1 MSAYPIGYLP
11 WQARDLMR
19 GPGVVAALVAGI
31 FALLIWRLPSQY
43 IGSGA
48 AALFQGYLAQ
58 VGWPL
63 VLVATGEIVRN
74 DRVEGYHRFYFSRPV
89 HPAAFYLVRFT
100 LGFLL
105 VLTAVLVAGA
115 AVWLRTGELPLPL
128 RTVGQLTLL
137 YLLLGGT
144 VFLLSTLF
152 TGGPRDW
159 LTALLV
165 HVYQTTTHDLLAR
178 GFDLW
183 PALRIAHWALPPMHL
198 ARLDAAPMAAGEML
212 HAGLYGAALLGIS
225 LAVLHFRPLGSGAR
239 D

>member
-1 MSAYPIGYLP
+1 MSAYPLGYLP
-11 WQARDLMR
+11 WQARDLLR
-19 GPGVVAALVAGI
+19 GPGVVAALVAGV
-31 FALLIWRLPSQY
+31 FALLVWRLPSQF
-43 IGSGA
+43 IGTGG
-48 AALFQGYLAQ
+48 AALFEGYLAQ

-89 HPAAFYLVRFT
+89 HPAAFYLVRFI

-105 VLTAVLVAGA
+105 VLAAVLAAAA
-115 AVWLRTGELPLPL
+115 AVWLRTGEFGLPL
-128 RTVGQLTLL
+128 RTAGQLTLL

-159 LTALLV
+159 LAALLI
-165 HVYQTTTHDLLAR
+165 HVYQNTTADLLDR
-178 GFDLW
+178 GVELW
-183 PALRIAHWALPPMHL
+183 PALQIAHRVLPPMHL
-198 ARLDAAPMAAGEML
+198 TRLGAGPIASVDVL
-212 HAGLYGAALLGIS
+212 HAGLYGAALVGVA
-225 LAVLHFRPLGSGAR
+225 LAVLHVRPLGSGAR

>member
-1 MSAYPIGYLP
+1 MSAYPPGYLP
-11 WQARDLMR
+11 WQARDLLR
-19 GPGVVAALVAGI
+19 GPGVVAALVAGV
-31 FALLIWRLPSQY
+31 FALLVWRLPSQF
-43 IGSGA
+43 IGTGG
-48 AALFQGYLAQ
+48 AALFEGYLAQ

-89 HPAAFYLVRFT
+89 HPAAFYLVRFI

-105 VLTAVLVAGA
+105 VLAAVLAAAA
-115 AVWLRTGELPLPL
+115 AVWLRTGEFGLPL
-128 RTVGQLTLL
+128 RTAGQLTLL

-159 LTALLV
+159 LAALLI
-165 HVYQTTTHDLLAR
+165 HVYQNTTADLLDR
-178 GFDLW
+178 GVELW
-183 PALRIAHWALPPMHL
+183 PALQIAHRVLPPMHL
-198 ARLDAAPMAAGEML
+198 TRLGAGPIASGDVL
-212 HAGLYGAALLGIS
+212 HAGLYGAALVGVA
-225 LAVLHFRPLGSGAR
+225 LAVLHVRPLGSGAR

>member
-1 MSAYPIGYLP
+1 MSAYPLGYLP
-11 WQARDLMR
+11 WQARDLLR
-19 GPGVVAALVAGI
+19 GPGVVAALVAGV
-31 FALLIWRLPSQY
+31 FALLVWRLPSQF
-43 IGSGA
+43 IGTGG
-48 AALFQGYLAQ
+48 AALFEGYLAQ

-89 HPAAFYLVRFT
+89 HPAAFYLVRFI

-105 VLTAVLVAGA
+105 VLAAVLAAAA
-115 AVWLRTGELPLPL
+115 AVWLRTGEFGLPL
-128 RTVGQLTLL
+128 RTAGQLTLL

-159 LTALLV
+159 LAALLI
-165 HVYQTTTHDLLAR
+165 HVYQNTTADLLDR
-178 GFDLW
+178 GVELW
-183 PALRIAHWALPPMHL
+183 PALQIAHRVLPPMHL
-198 ARLDAAPMAAGEML
+198 TRLGAGPIASGDVL
-212 HAGLYGAALLGIS
+212 HAGLYGAALVGVA
-225 LAVLHFRPLGSGAR
+225 LAVLHVRPLGSGAR